1 MSVAPGRVLTGAA
14 PLRRQ
19 RGMSVLVL
27 VLIVVLGM
35 LVLGGGTVAALYFT
49 GVIGG
54 GDPASAAEE
63 PAEPEPKPPQYLPLE
78 PPLVVNIDN
87 RGRTSY
93 LQVGVEI
100 MARDKG
106 VIKAVQAHMPVVRNN
121 LLLLFGNQSQ
131 EEITTREGKQALR
144 MKALAEVNTV
154 LAEQSVEGEIEAV
167 YFTSFVVQ

>member
-1 MSVAPGRVLTGAA
+1 MGAALGPVVTGAA
-14 PLRRQ
+14 PRRRQ

-54 GDPASAAEE
+54 GDPASAEQPE
-63 PAEPEPKPPQYLPLE
+63 EPEPEPPQYLPLE

-87 RGRTSY
+87 SGRTSY
-93 LQVGVEI
+93 LQVGVEL
-100 MARDKG
+100 MARDKS
-106 VIKAVQAHMPVVRNN
+106 VIEAVQSHMPVVRNN